1 MPKDNSFDELK
12 FNNLLKWL
20 DNDLEIAANKYES
33 IRSRLIKIFTTK
45 GHFDAENLADKTID
59 RVCHKVAEIAADYTG
74 RQELYFYGV
83 ARNIHREA
91 LKRPI
96 FVEVA
101 ENLTTSQPEEEISP
115 YYECLKVCIKT
126 LSADEQHLVVNY
138 YQNEKGAK
146 VEDRKKIAD
155 SLNITLN
162 FLRLKVYRLRNELRN
177 CILNCVKKE
186 S

>member
-20 DNDLEIAANKYES
+20 DDDLEIAANKYES

-59 RVCHKVAEIAADYTG
+59 RVCHKVAEIAANYTG
-74 RQELYFYGV
+74 RKELYFYGV
-83 ARNIHREA
+83 ARNIHFEA
-91 LKRPI
+91 LKRPN
-96 FVEVA
+96 FVEVND
-101 ENLTTSQPEEEISP
+101 NLSVSPKEEEISP
-115 YYECLKVCIKT
+115 YYECLKICLRK
-126 LSADEQHLVVNY
+126 LSADDQHLVINY

-146 VEDRKKIAD
+146 IEDRKKIAD
-155 SLNITLN
+155 TLNITLN
-162 FLRLKVYRLRNELRN
+162 FLRLKVFRLRTDLKN